1 MKPAFVA
8 LALVSVA
15 SALPALPKLTP
26 RELHMLELGKRQNKE
41 AEAAGLTD
49 NDILQFALTLEWLEA
64 TFYQEGFKKFPPADF
79 TAIGLNDKQ
88 LTDLLALPTSEF
100 SHASFLQGSLAQ
112 GGITPVQPCTYNFGF
127 TDAKSMVVVAA
138 VLENVGVSAY
148 LGAASLVSSSN
159 ILTAAGSILTTEAR
173 HQTFI
178 RTAAQLV
185 AVPQAFDAP
194 LTPRMVFTLAAPFIT
209 SCPEGSNLAITPFS
223 ALSVTDPAAGTPA
236 PAGTKLTLKP
246 ADATGAT
253 HCAFTSGGVTPGG
266 SVFAPFDAATNSC
279 AVPQGV
285 AGVTYVSLVNSAPLT
300 GVVNETSVVAGPTFI
315 LVN

>member
-1 MKPAFVA
+1 MKLAFVTVA
-8 LALVSVA
+8 LAAVA
-15 SALPALPKLTP
+15 AAFPALPKLTA
-26 RELHMLELGKRQNKE
+26 RQMHMLELGKRQNAE

-64 TFYQEGFKKFPPADF
+64 NFYQQGFQKFPPADF
-79 TAIGLNDKQ
+79 TALGLNDKQ
-88 LTDLLALPTSEF
+88 VTDLLALPDSEF
-100 SHASFLQGSLAQ
+100 AHASFLQKSLAQ

-148 LGAASLVSSSN
+148 LGAASLVSASS
-159 ILTAAGSILTTEAR
+159 ILTAAGSILTIESR

-185 AVPQAFDAP
+185 AVPQPFDAP
-194 LTPRMVFTLAAPFIT
+194 LTPRMVFTLAAPFIS
-209 SCPEGSNLAITPFS
+209 SCPEGSNLAITPFA
-223 ALSVTDPAAGTPA
+223 ALSVTEPAAGTPA
-236 PAGTKLTLKP
+236 PAGTKLTLQV
-246 ADATGAT
+246 ADTAGAT

-266 SVFAPFDAATNSC
+266 SAFATFDAAAKTC
-279 AVPQGV
+279 EVPQGV
-285 AGVTYVSLVNSAPLT
+285 AGVTYVSLVNEAPLT